1 MSKSYNN
8 TIPLF
13 ADEKQLRKLIMK
25 VKTNSLEPGE
35 PKDTNGSTLYDIYKA
50 FATDA
55 EVHEV
60 EKRYADGIA
69 WGEMKNLLFEYIN
82 EHIKPARQEYQRLL
96 DNPSDVE
103 RHLLKGALRA
113 REISTPFIGEIR
125 HAIGIRKL
133 G

>member
-1 MSKSYNN
+1 
-8 TIPLF
+8 
-13 ADEKQLRKLIMK
+13 MK
-25 VKTNSLEPGE
+25 IKTNSLEPGE

-55 EVHEV
+55 EVREV

-82 EHIKPARQEYQRLL
+82 EHIKPARAEYKRLL
-96 DNPSDVE
+96 DSPSDVE
-103 RHLLKGALRA
+103 KQLLKGASTA
-113 REISTPFIGEIR
+113 REVATPFIDEIR